1 MAEWNKKREVMRS
14 YDLLVTAY
22 DAQYTEEQN
31 YKMKTALGSV
41 NIKDD
46 GYVLD
51 LGCGTG
57 LLFEHIGNRV
67 KLLVALDVSTK
78 SLKRAKRRA
87 KSLPNVTI
95 LRADADFTPFHNE
108 IFDAVF
114 AITILQNMPNPLL
127 TLKEMRRISKNH
139 AFIAV
144 TGLKKDF
151 ILDDFARLLNEAD
164 FKVSVMKTN
173 NRLKGHVAVCK
184 KSSKLNSILNYN
196 TFRQNRRNCCP

>member
-57 LLFEHIGNRV
+57 LLFEHIGNQV

-87 KSLPNVTI
+87 KSLHNVTI

-127 TLKEMRRISKNH
+127 TLKEMRRISKKH

-151 ILDDFARLLNEAD
+151 ILDDFARLLNEAGL
-164 FKVSVMKTN
+164 KVSVMKTN
-173 NRLKGHVAVCK
+173 NRLKGHVAVCRK
-184 KSSKLNSILNYN
+184 NHPS
-196 TFRQNRRNCCP
+196 